1 MFRRLTASA
10 GGAVLTL
17 VLGALVP
24 GNAQAAGAATA
35 EACDVWLGSV
45 TAAGAHRSTDVF
57 ATTPPTV
64 QDRQWGGVYTPGL
77 IRLSARQTHEP
88 TPGGV
93 QRSRYVV
100 AGDALYWSVYRT
112 DTNGQLVEPA
122 ELRRIGGGWSAF
134 KLLEVSEYQA
144 LYPGK
149 VHRQAAY
156 ALRNDG
162 LLFRWTIDNGTWR
175 AAGSYA
181 GYAAVKS
188 MALIAKTPT
197 YDTFLANTRGG
208 ALYTIRIPVGSAKP
222 VVTPVRTRTWQGFET
237 LSAMGCG
244 RNSTLLLGID
254 KDTKTAYLYAV
265 GHANGL
271 STLIQSRGKVPGA
284 FEDPVYFRWA
294 PLPEFDVAN
303 GD

>member
-1 MFRRLTASA
+1 MMNRAVGLTAVA
-10 GGAVLTL
+10 GLVLT
-17 VLGALVP
+17 ALVP
-24 GNAQAAGAATA
+24 AQTAGAATA

-64 QDRQWGGVYTPGL
+64 EDRQWAGVYKPGL

-88 TPGGV
+88 MPGGV
-93 QRSRYVV
+93 QRNGYVV

-112 DTNGQLVEPA
+112 DTNGQLVEPPN
-122 ELRRIGGGWSAF
+122 LRRIGGGWSRF
-134 KLLEVSEYQA
+134 KALEVSAYQA
-144 LYPGK
+144 PYPGK

-156 ALRNDG
+156 ALRDDG

-222 VVTPVRTRTWQGFET
+222 IVTPVRTRTWQGFET

-254 KDTKTAYLYAV
+254 KDTQTAYLYAV

-284 FEDPVYFRWA
+284 FADPVYFRWV
-294 PLPEFDVAN
+294 PIPEFDVAN